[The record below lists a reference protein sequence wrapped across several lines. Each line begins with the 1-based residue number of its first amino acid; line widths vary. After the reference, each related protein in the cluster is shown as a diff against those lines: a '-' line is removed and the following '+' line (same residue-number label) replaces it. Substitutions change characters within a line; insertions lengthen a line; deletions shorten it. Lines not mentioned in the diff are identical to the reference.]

1 MNYTVI
7 KAWYDYLA
15 NRYPEV
21 KQIEVDDY
29 QLYDDEEEIQY
40 VKQLRKETHKKS

>member
-1 MNYTVI
+1 MNHTVI
-7 KAWYDYLA
+7 KAWYEYLA
-15 NRYPEV
+15 QRYPEV

-29 QLYDDEEEIQY
+29 QLYDEEEIQY

>member
-7 KAWYDYLA
+7 KAWHEYLA
-15 NRYPEV
+15 LRYPEV

-29 QLYDDEEEIQY
+29 QLYDEEEIQY